1 MMVEYECNFNL
12 TDYVDADGTGV
23 SDEELK
29 ATKAA
34 IEKAGYEWYQDGDEI
49 TICGEIDV
57 DEYSTTAD
65 DVASEIK
72 WILWKTGEIDAD
84 VDAREVEYEPNWDSM
99 PGGYDY
105 IWN

>member
-1 MMVEYECNFNL
+1 MTVEYECNFNL
-12 TDYVDADGTGV
+12 TDYVDEDGVGV
-23 SDEELK
+23 SDEVLA

-34 IEKAGYEWYQDGDEI
+34 IEKAGYDWYQEGAEI
-49 TICGEIDV
+49 TISGEVNV
-57 DEYSTTAD
+57 DEYDTTAD

-84 VDAREVEYEPNWDSM
+84 VDVREVEYEPDWDKMS
-99 PGGYDY
+99 GGYDY